1 MRFIDSNPDAIT
13 AMETADPSQ
22 PIVVLNM
29 LRFRETALDGF
40 GVDGMSGRD
49 AFMRYGQ
56 MNAED
61 NVTYGAEPIW
71 AGPAHN
77 TIIGDEKW
85 DLVLLVKYPSR
96 QHFIDKLH
104 DPVYLASAQVRAAAL
119 EDSRA
124 VELTQFLPAQ

>member
-1 MRFIDSNPDAIT
+1 MPFIDSNPEALL
-13 AMETADPSQ
+13 AMESADPHQ
-22 PIVVLNM
+22 PVVILNM

-71 AGPAHN
+71 VGPAHN

-85 DLVLLVKYPSR
+85 DLVLLVRYPSR

-124 VELTQFLPAQ
+124 IELTQILPAQ

>member
-1 MRFIDSNPDAIT
+1 MPSIDSNPDAII
-13 AMETADPSQ
+13 AMEKADPNQ
-22 PIVVLNM
+22 PIIILNM
-29 LRFRETALDGF
+29 LRFRETALEGF

-49 AFMRYGQ
+49 AFFRYGQ

-96 QHFIDKLH
+96 QHFIDKLN

-124 VELTQFLPAQ
+124 VELTQLLPAQ